1 MQPARPGRPRPH
13 PHPLSRS
20 NLRSNLHPNPNPRG
34 FTLIELLIVCTLA
47 GILLSVA
54 WPSLRPSW
62 LQAGRADAV
71 QALTQLQQAQAQ
83 HHALHGL
90 YALQTQALG
99 MSAQVI
105 SPQGLY
111 AVMVD
116 ATGPDSYSASATALP
131 GSRQAADG
139 NCARLTID
147 VRHGFTTRGPSAR
160 CWNE

>member
-1 MQPARPGRPRPH
+1 M
-13 PHPLSRS
+13 RS
-20 NLRSNLHPNPNPRG
+20 SPDRRRHG

-47 GILLSVA
+47 GILVSVA

-83 HHALHGL
+83 HHALHGF

-99 MSAQVI
+99 TAAQAI

-111 AVMVD
+111 EVTVD
-116 ATGPDSYSASATALP
+116 ATGPESYSASASALP
-131 GSRQAADG
+131 GTRQAADAD
-139 NCARLTID
+139 CARLTVD
-147 VRHGFTTRGPSAR
+147 VQRGFVTRGPSAR